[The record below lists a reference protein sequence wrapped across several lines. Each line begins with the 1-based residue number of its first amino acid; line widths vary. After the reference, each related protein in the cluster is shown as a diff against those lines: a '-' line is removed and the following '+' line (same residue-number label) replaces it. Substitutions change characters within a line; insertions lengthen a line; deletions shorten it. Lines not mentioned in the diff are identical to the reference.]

1 MQPAQRPREP
11 LPTLRTVRRPG
22 GGGGTPGTTHDR
34 RGRELSV
41 ARGVPGAGRTWRGD
55 LPAKDRVRCPRLTG
69 CVCET
74 LVFLCTQPA
83 MISKNTASCRLSE
96 SRMHSGP
103 PPLVPTV
110 IFDPAA
116 WEREGVGGLLPTMT
130 GRPGVCRGSTAEP
143 GGPRTG
149 GCPHDSLPTWLL
161 VGVHC
166 IVLCAC
172 FTCLN

>member
-149 GCPHDSLPTWLL
+149 GSPHDSRPTWLL
-161 VGVHC
+161 VGVQF